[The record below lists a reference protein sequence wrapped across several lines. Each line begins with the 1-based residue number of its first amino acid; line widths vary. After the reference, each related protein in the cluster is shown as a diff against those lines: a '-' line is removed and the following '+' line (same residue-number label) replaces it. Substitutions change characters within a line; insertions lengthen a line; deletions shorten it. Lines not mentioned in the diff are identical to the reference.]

1 MEITHKTEYALMMFA
16 EMVRRPG
23 EVISVRSVAEKKG
36 IPYSFARSIQH
47 DLVRAGSVG
56 SVRGSRGGMT
66 LSIDPS
72 KVTLLQVVEA
82 IQGPILTSSPFD
94 SPSEN
99 HPFAVVFDGANA
111 LVREYL
117 ASVSLSDVVN
127 GGKAPSLSPSYWAG
141 YATGEAL
148 ATA

>member
-1 MEITHKTEYALMMFA
+1 MEITHKTDYALMMLA
-16 EMVRRPG
+16 EMVKRPG

-47 DLVRAGSVG
+47 DLVRAGIVG

-94 SPSEN
+94 GPSEN

-127 GGKAPSLSPSYWAG
+127 GGKAPSLSPSYWAD

>member
-1 MEITHKTEYALMMFA
+1 MEITHKTEYALMMLA

-47 DLVRAGSVG
+47 DLVRAGIVG

-82 IQGPILTSSPFD
+82 IQGPILTPSPLD
-94 SPSEN
+94 SPSKN

-127 GGKAPSLSPSYWAG
+127 GGKAPSLSPSYCAG
-141 YATGEAL
+141 HATGEAL